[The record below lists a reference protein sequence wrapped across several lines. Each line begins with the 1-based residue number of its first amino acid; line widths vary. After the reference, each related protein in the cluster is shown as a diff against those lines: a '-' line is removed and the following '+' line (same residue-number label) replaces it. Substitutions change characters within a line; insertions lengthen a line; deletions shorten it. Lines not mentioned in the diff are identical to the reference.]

1 MQPINQFRLLNIQF
15 WFMLMRIANQ
25 TEYRLGNW
33 INRNSISEIKS
44 LNFRIEMKAKT
55 RMNDGMSEKRNPEWM
70 E

>member
-1 MQPINQFRLLNIQF
+1 
-15 WFMLMRIANQ
+15 MLMRIANQ